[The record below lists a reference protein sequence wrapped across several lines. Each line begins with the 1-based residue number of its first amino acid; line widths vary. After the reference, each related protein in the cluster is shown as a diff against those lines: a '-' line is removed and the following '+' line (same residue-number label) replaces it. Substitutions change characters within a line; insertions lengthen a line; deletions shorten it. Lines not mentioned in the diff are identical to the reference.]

1 MSKVDGAIGV
11 GDDCWRDGGKWSSSR
26 LDEVGGRRRIA
37 KCVGCVRD
45 TEICGELVSAQKA

>member
-11 GDDCWRDGGKWSSSR
+11 RDDCWRDGGKRPSSR

-37 KCVGCVRD
+37 KCVSCVRD